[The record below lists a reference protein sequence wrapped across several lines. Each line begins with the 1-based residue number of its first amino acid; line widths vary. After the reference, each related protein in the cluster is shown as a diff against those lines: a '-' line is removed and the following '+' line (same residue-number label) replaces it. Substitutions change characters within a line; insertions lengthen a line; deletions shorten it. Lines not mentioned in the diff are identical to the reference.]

1 MSTRIE
7 SENGE
12 ELWGPDIFGKY
23 SIDKIKVIAE
33 ILKGVFKDNP
43 ITFINQSKADDE
55 VYTKTESNT
64 LFILKSDFN
73 SIAGDL
79 VKSLASSYL
88 KELASTQGVASVT
101 EVRSLEKVSNYL
113 TRACFGQ
120 TYTEIKDLASMNI
133 APLPDRVQQVE
144 TQMVSI
150 DTRINHTM
158 NVVFETNRDG
168 SFSSISKVATKE
180 DLKSVNDK
188 VGSGNITVRNSKNVI
203 DAVNRLDKSIVAL
216 ESISEFVNTLS
227 TTVNTLSSTVNNLS
241 ATVSRLSST
250 VDRVDRL
257 VGNDALKTTSKTI
270 TGAINEL
277 KV

>member
-101 EVRSLEKVSNYL
+101 DVRALEKVSNYL

-120 TYTEIKDLASMNI
+120 TYTEIKDLASMSI

-158 NVVFETNRDG
+158 DVVFETNRDG
-168 SFSSISKVATKE
+168 SFSSVSKVATKE

-188 VGSGNITVRNSKNVI
+188 MGSGNITVRNSKNVI
-203 DAVNRLDKSIVAL
+203 DAVNQLDKSIVAL

-257 VGNDALKTTSKTI
+257 VGNDALKTSSKTI

>member
-79 VKSLASSYL
+79 VKSLTSSYL
-88 KELASTQGVASVT
+88 KELANTQGVASVT
-101 EVRSLEKVSNYL
+101 EVRLLEKVSNYL

>member
-12 ELWGPDIFGKY
+12 ELWGPDTFGKY

-33 ILKGVFKDNP
+33 ILKGIFKDNP
-43 ITFINQSKADDE
+43 ITFINQSKADDD

-73 SIAGDL
+73 TIAGDL
-79 VKSLASSYL
+79 VKSLTSSYL
-88 KELASTQGVASVT
+88 KELANTQGVASVT
-101 EVRSLEKVSNYL
+101 DVRTLEKVSNYL

-120 TYTEIKDLASMNI
+120 TFTEIKDLSSMSI

-144 TQMVSI
+144 TQLVSV

-158 NVVFETNRDG
+158 SVVFETNRDG
-168 SFSSISKVATKE
+168 SFSSVSKVASKG
-180 DLKSVNDK
+180 DLSAINDK
-188 VGSGNITVRNSKNVI
+188 VGSGSITVRNSKNII
-203 DAVNRLDKSIVAL
+203 DAVNRLDKSLVAL
-216 ESISEFVNTLS
+216 ESVSDFVNTLS
-227 TTVNTLSSTVNNLS
+227 TTVNTLSTTVNNLS
-241 ATVSRLSST
+241 ATVNRLSSS
-250 VDRVDRL
+250 VDRIDTL
-257 VGNDALKTTSKTI
+257 VGTETLRTTSKTI

>member
-79 VKSLASSYL
+79 VKSLASSHL

>member
-79 VKSLASSYL
+79 VKSLTSSYL
-88 KELASTQGVASVT
+88 KELANTQGVASVT

-158 NVVFETNRDG
+158 NVVFETNRNG

>member
-216 ESISEFVNTLS
+216 ESISELVNTLS

-241 ATVSRLSST
+241 ATVGRLSST

>member
-101 EVRSLEKVSNYL
+101 DVRALEKVSNYL

-120 TYTEIKDLASMNI
+120 TYTEIKDLASMSI

-144 TQMVSI
+144 TQMVSV

-168 SFSSISKVATKE
+168 SFSSVSKVATKE

-203 DAVNRLDKSIVAL
+203 DAVNQLDKSIVAL
-216 ESISEFVNTLS
+216 ESISELVNTLS

-241 ATVSRLSST
+241 ATVGRLSST

>member
-79 VKSLASSYL
+79 VKSLTSSYL
-88 KELASTQGVASVT
+88 KELANTQGVASVT

-203 DAVNRLDKSIVAL
+203 DAVNRLDKSVVAL

>member
-101 EVRSLEKVSNYL
+101 DVRALEKVSNYL

-120 TYTEIKDLASMNI
+120 TYTEIKDLASMSI

-158 NVVFETNRDG
+158 DVVFETNRDG
-168 SFSSISKVATKE
+168 SFSSVSKVATKE

-188 VGSGNITVRNSKNVI
+188 MGSGNITVRNSKNVI

-216 ESISEFVNTLS
+216 ESISELVNTLS